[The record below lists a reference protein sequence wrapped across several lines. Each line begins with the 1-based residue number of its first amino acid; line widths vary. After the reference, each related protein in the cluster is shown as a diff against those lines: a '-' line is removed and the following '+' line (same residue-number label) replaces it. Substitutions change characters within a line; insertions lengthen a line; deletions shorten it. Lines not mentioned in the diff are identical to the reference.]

1 MIPSSSPIITAPIR
15 QHSKCRCHLRRW
27 RNSIAIVPTSR
38 DAAHRVINANA
49 PVAPGQQSEDQI
61 ETPLFSL
68 SGKRRLQQVSIVS
81 QRYTVINWMT
91 EEANHSGDKS
101 IASKRWLSS
110 QNSSAAYKKPIF
122 KRRHVG
128 GKLEIHSYSLWTAM
142 EGLSASQ
149 VFLIGLGALERIF
162 AWKRV
167 MEEDVNLHPG
177 SNGYTFSC
185 WKNLGVWAKQM
196 SSSVLPCTLH

>member
-1 MIPSSSPIITAPIR
+1 MIPFSSPIVAAF
-15 QHSKCRCHLRRW
+15 QRRSGHTP
-27 RNSIAIVPTSR
+27 NVGVISEDDDLVVIIPTPR

-128 GKLEIHSYSLWTAM
+128 GKLEIHSYSL
-142 EGLSASQ
+142 
-149 VFLIGLGALERIF
+149 
-162 AWKRV
+162 
-167 MEEDVNLHPG
+167 
-177 SNGYTFSC
+177 
-185 WKNLGVWAKQM
+185 
-196 SSSVLPCTLH
+196 